1 MISYIIKSVLKIILW
16 VLVFFFFCLGLTL
29 CSGNPQANEIPE
41 DIKCLATTVYHE
53 ARGESYNGKIAVAKV
68 VMNRVNNKDRFPNK
82 VCHVVKQKNQ
92 FSWVNGKRYIPIKY
106 TKKEL
111 DIAKKVYYNNENYN
125 HVVNNDVLFFQTR
138 NIKNNWNVKNLVR
151 SKVIGN
157 HVFFKYPSTK
167 KTTTSRNK

>member
-1 MISYIIKSVLKIILW
+1 MIGYIIKGILKLFFW

-29 CSGNPQANEIPE
+29 CSGNPRANEIPE
-41 DIKCLATTVYHE
+41 AIKCLATTVYHE
-53 ARGESYNGKIAVAKV
+53 ARGESHNGKIAVAKV

-92 FSWVNGKRYIPIKY
+92 FSWMNGKRYIPIKY

-125 HVVNNDVLFFQTR
+125 HVVSHDTLFFQTKK
-138 NIKNNWNVKNLVR
+138 NIRNNWATKNLVR
-151 SKVIGN
+151 TKTIGN
-157 HVFFKYPSTK
+157 HAFFRYPANRK
-167 KTTTSRNK
+167 K